1 MILNLK
7 TLAILSPLFVSFF
20 WMLVLFSRNKS
31 ALQPGFYIA
40 VLMSALFVMFGS
52 ILPFYTGNLTWY
64 ALLDPFF
71 FLSSGIIFP
80 FIWLYVRSV
89 AARIPLSKVDLP
101 HFIAPVLFFLI
112 SGIIHLLL
120 EPEERYAYA
129 HNQVSLALASHP
141 LKILTVLNMISKIYI
156 VFQVFYYF
164 TRSLLLIR
172 SFKKRVHD
180 YFSDL
185 EAQYFRWIRVFYF
198 VYLSSSLPGLFMLFL
213 GNEGINVS
221 DNGVITVFFFFLS
234 FAFFVVGFI
243 ANHQRYIESGD
254 FFLARALSDHGK
266 KGKEWQDQMDEKL
279 STFFRSEKPFLN
291 PDLKITQVAQRLN
304 TNRTYLSCLVHDRYG
319 LNFSHFVNR
328 WRIEESVR
336 MFRDSSH
343 DQYSTRGISEL
354 CGFNN
359 YNTFTTAFKCVFGIT
374 PARYREKASFSAP
387 VAGLGGQDLSRI
399 RVITTRVFKNRSR
412 RKR

>member
-7 TLAILSPLFVSFF
+7 TLALLSPLFVSFF
-20 WMLVLFSRNKS
+20 WMLVLLSRNKS
-31 ALQPGFYIA
+31 ARQPGFYIA
-40 VLMSALFVMFGS
+40 VLMATLFVMFCS

-71 FLSSGIIFP
+71 FLSSGNIFP

-89 AARIPLSKVDLP
+89 SARIPISIADIP
-101 HFIAPVLFFLI
+101 HFIAPVIFFLV
-112 SGIIHLLL
+112 SGLIHLLL

-129 HNQVSLALASHP
+129 HNQVSLTLASHE
-141 LKILTVLNMISKIYI
+141 LKILTLLNMASKIYI
-156 VFQVFYYF
+156 LLQVVYYF
-164 TRSLLLIR
+164 TLSQRLIKT
-172 SFKKRVHD
+172 FKKRVDD

-185 EAQYFRWIRVFYF
+185 EEQYFRWIRAFYF
-198 VYLSSSLPGLFMLFL
+198 IYISSSLPGIFMLFL
-213 GNEGINVS
+213 GNEGIKNASQEVMA
-221 DNGVITVFFFFLS
+221 FLFFFLS

-254 FFLARALSDHGK
+254 FFLARAISDSGN
-266 KGKEWQDQMDEKL
+266 KGKEWQDEMHEKL
-279 STFFRSEKPFLN
+279 SLYFQSEKPFLN
-291 PDLKITQVAQRLN
+291 PDLKITQVAQHLN
-304 TNRTYLSCLVHDRYG
+304 TNRTYLSGLVHDRYG

-359 YNTFTTAFKCVFGIT
+359 YNTFTTAFKCVFGVT
-374 PARYREKASFSAP
+374 PARYREKASFLTP
-387 VAGLGGQDLSRI
+387 EEGFNGQDQSQI
-399 RVITTRVFKNRSR
+399 RVRTARVLKKISR
-412 RKR
+412 RKP